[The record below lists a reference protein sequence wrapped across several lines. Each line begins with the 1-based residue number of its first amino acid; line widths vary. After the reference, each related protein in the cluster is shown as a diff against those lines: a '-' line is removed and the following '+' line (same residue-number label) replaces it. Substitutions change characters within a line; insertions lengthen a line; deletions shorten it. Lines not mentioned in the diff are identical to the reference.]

1 MSTNLFSEAV
11 PPHADSAEPR
21 GIIAALVATF
31 LLAVR
36 NYLKRKAAARSE
48 AISKDEF
55 FTAMLAINDRI
66 HADHLALVEK
76 LDANHRE
83 LLAALERQATR
94 INAVESGLARVDER
108 TSQGGR
114 ASP

>member
-48 AISKDEF
+48 AISILPLGVGNFSDS
-55 FTAMLAINDRI
+55 N
-66 HADHLALVEK
+66 
-76 LDANHRE
+76 
-83 LLAALERQATR
+83 
-94 INAVESGLARVDER
+94 
-108 TSQGGR
+108 
-114 ASP
+114 

>member
-31 LLAVR
+31 ILAVR

-55 FTAMLAINDRI
+55 FPAMLAINDRT
-66 HADHLALVEK
+66 HSDHLALLDK
-76 LDANHRE
+76 LEANHRE
-83 LLAALERQATR
+83 LLAALDRQATR
-94 INAVESGLARVDER
+94 VNALEAGLARLDER
-108 TSQGGR
+108 TR
-114 ASP
+114 M

>member
-36 NYLKRKAAARSE
+36 NYLKRKAAARSG
-48 AISKDEF
+48 AISKDGF

-66 HADHLALVEK
+66 HDDHLALLEK
-76 LDANHRE
+76 LDVNHRE
-83 LLAALERQATR
+83 LLAALDRLATR
-94 INAVESGLARVDER
+94 INALESGLARVDER
-108 TSQGGR
+108 TR
-114 ASP
+114 K